1 MTRHSLRWRL
11 LLAAA
16 AGILVALAIAW
27 LFMTVLF
34 ERHLERNLEAEMTRD
49 ALGLVSGL
57 AFDPRGQLLLEGE
70 PSDSRL
76 RKPAGGYYWQVST
89 AAGVLRSRSLWDSAL
104 AVATDAPADAWRLR
118 HATGPFEPSVAILE
132 RQVGV
137 DAGHPPVVVQF
148 AQDQAPL
155 ADARAEF
162 GRELALFLAG
172 LWLVLLLAAWLQVRV
187 GLQPLD
193 RVRGDL
199 ERLARS
205 PDARLPAARLRE
217 VQPLVEAINALAEAR
232 HEDLA
237 QARRRAADLAHG
249 LKTPLAALSA
259 QSRRAREAGAATA
272 ADGMDQAIAAVA
284 RVVEGELARARVQR
298 LGGMQ
303 AGTSDVLAVVER
315 LANVLEHTEKG
326 EALAFAIEI
335 PEGLALPVG
344 DEPLSEILGALMEN
358 AVRHASRQVRV
369 SADEGP
375 ERVRLVVEDDGAGMA
390 PARIEAV
397 LAGHTPADMSAH
409 GGGLGLQIVRD
420 LVRASAGSLA
430 LGTSPLGGLQVV
442 LEWRAWRDSNPR
454 PMASEATTLSG

>member
-1 MTRHSLRWRL
+1 MSRHSLRWRL

-16 AGILVALAIAW
+16 AGILAALAIAW
-27 LFMTVLF
+27 VFMTVLF

-57 AFDPRGQLLLEGE
+57 AFDPRGQLLLEAE

-104 AVATDAPADAWRLR
+104 TVPTRAPADAWRLR
-118 HATGPFEPSVAILE
+118 HAGGPFDQAVAILE
-132 RQVGV
+132 RQVSV
-137 DAGHPPVVVQF
+137 DADHPPVVVQF

-172 LWLVLLLAAWLQVRV
+172 MWLVLLLAAWLQVRV

-193 RVRGDL
+193 RIRGDL

-205 PDARLPAARLRE
+205 PDARLPAAHLRE

-237 QARRRAADLAHG
+237 HARRRAADLAHG

-272 ADGMDQAIAAVA
+272 ADGMDQAIAAMA

-303 AGTSDVLAVVER
+303 AGTVDVLAVVER

-326 EALAFAIEI
+326 ETLAFAIEV
-335 PEGLALPVG
+335 PTGLGLPVG
-344 DEPLSEILGALMEN
+344 EEPLAEILGALMEN
-358 AVRHASRQVRV
+358 AVRHATRQVRV
-369 SADEGP
+369 SAAGGS
-375 ERVRLVVEDDGAGMA
+375 ERICLLVEDDGAGM
-390 PARIEAV
+390 PAAQAEAV
-397 LAGHTPADMSAH
+397 LAGNAPVDVSPH
-409 GGGLGLQIVRD
+409 GSGLGLQIVRD
-420 LVRASAGSLA
+420 LVRASGGALA
-430 LGTSPLGGLQVV
+430 LEASSLGGLRVE